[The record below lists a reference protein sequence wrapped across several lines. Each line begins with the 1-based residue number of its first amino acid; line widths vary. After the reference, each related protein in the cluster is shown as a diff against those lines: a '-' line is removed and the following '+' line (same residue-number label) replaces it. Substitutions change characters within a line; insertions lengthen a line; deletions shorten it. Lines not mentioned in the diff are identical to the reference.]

1 MKFLDVPQSGSIAG
15 TVHSHNRAGQYT
27 RNRRAPVQPIGTG
40 RRAQVRA
47 AFSAATSGYAVL
59 TEAQR
64 AAWTSFSAVHPITDS
79 LGQTVILT
87 GQQMYVRVSATLA
100 NIGKTFSAT
109 PPAGGSPPDV
119 TPITLAA
126 SVVSGLSLG
135 FTAGVAGQTVAVAVS
150 QPVSPGRMFWKTFWQ
165 PMAGNGY
172 IDAAAGPW
180 LLTSSVYNAQFG
192 APVIGKRIFARVTP
206 VSADGFNGPP
216 VIVSALVTA

>member
-47 AFSAATSGYAVL
+47 AFSAASGGYAYL
-59 TEAQR
+59 TEPQR
-64 AAWTSFSAVHPITDS
+64 AAWASFGAGHPITDS
-79 LGQTVILT
+79 LGQTVVLT

-100 NIGKTFSAT
+100 NIGQSFSAT
-109 PPAGGSPPDV
+109 PPASASAPDI
-119 TPITLAA
+119 TPITLTA
-126 SVVSGLSLG
+126 SVASGLSLG
-135 FTAGVAGQTVAVAVS
+135 FTAGATGQYIAVAVS

-172 IDAAAGPW
+172 IEATSGPWVLAAAI
-180 LLTSSVYNAQFG
+180 YAAQFG
-192 APVIGKRIFARVTP
+192 APMIGHKVFCRVTP
-206 VSADGFNGPP
+206 IDVGGLNGPP
-216 VIVSALVTA
+216 VIVSAIVTA